1 MVSKLD
7 HLDLEIIRLL
17 QKDGRISVT
26 ELAEKVKSSRATVTN
41 RLKRL
46 TDEELIMVKG
56 GLNLRKFGFKMAS
69 VGLEV
74 KKESSRK
81 EVEPYLKNCPRVLN
95 AFRTPEKANLQVIVW
110 GEDETTINS
119 TIESFR
125 DLPNVEIVYTHY
137 LGTPFHGNIII
148 NVFPSNKDE
157 TPCGLKCSDC
167 YRYENAL
174 CLGCPSSSCYR
185 IPLQL

>member
-46 TDEELIMVKG
+46 IEGELIIVRG
-56 GLNLRKFGFKMAS
+56 GLNLWKFGFRMAS

-81 EVEPYLKNCPRVLN
+81 EVETYLKNCPRVLN
-95 AFRTPEKANLQVIVW
+95 LFRTPEKANIHAIVW
-110 GEDETTINS
+110 GEDEHTINS

-125 DLPNVEIVYTHY
+125 DLSNVEIVHTHY
-137 LGTPFHGNIII
+137 LGTPIYGNIVI
-148 NVFPSNKDE
+148 NVESGINAE
-157 TPCGLKCSDC
+157 TPCGMKCVDC
-167 YRYENAL
+167 YRYNNAW
-174 CLGCPSSSCYR
+174 CLGCPASKDYKN
-185 IPLQL
+185 PLLK

>member
-1 MVSKLD
+1 MVNKVD

-41 RLKRL
+41 RLRRL
-46 TDEELIMVKG
+46 MDEELIMVRG

-74 KKESSRK
+74 KKESARK
-81 EVEPYLKNCPRVLN
+81 EVEAYLKSCPRVLN
-95 AFRTPEKANLQVIVW
+95 VFRTPEKANIQLIVW
-110 GEDETTINS
+110 GENEPTINS

-125 DLPNVEIVYTHY
+125 DLPNVDIVYTHY
-137 LGTPFHGNIII
+137 LGTPIHGNIII
-148 NVFPSNKDE
+148 NVFPSDRDE
-157 TPCGLKCSDC
+157 APCGMKCTDC
-167 YRYENAL
+167 YRYNNAW
-174 CLGCPSSSCYR
+174 CFGCPASKDYKN
-185 IPLQL
+185 PLLK

>member
-1 MVSKLD
+1 MVDKLD
-7 HLDLEIIRLL
+7 LLDLEIIRQL

-46 TDEELIMVKG
+46 MDEELIIFGG

-81 EVEPYLKNCPRVLN
+81 EVEAYLKNCSRVLN
-95 AFRTPEKANLQVIVW
+95 VFRIPEKANIHLIVW
-110 GEDETTINS
+110 GEDEPTINS
-119 TIESFR
+119 TIEFFR
-125 DLPNVEIVYTHY
+125 DLSNVEIVYTHY
-137 LGTPFHGNIII
+137 LGTPIHGNIII
-148 NVFPSNKDE
+148 NVESGNNAE
-157 TPCGLKCSDC
+157 TPCGMKCADC
-167 YRYENAL
+167 YMYENGW
-174 CLGCPSSSCYR
+174 CLGCPASKDYKN
-185 IPLQL
+185 PLLK